1 MMVGLMVGACLDV
14 LAGQIPRQPQAPGA
28 GRQYFFM
35 HPRLLV
41 LAEAAL
47 K

>member
-1 MMVGLMVGACLDV
+1 MMVELMVGACLDV
-14 LAGQIPRQPQAPGA
+14 LAGQIQRQPQALSA

-35 HPRLLV
+35 HPRLIA